1 MTEALMPCPF
11 CGGTDV
17 RFDERRLS
25 PTMKGP
31 GALISVTLRHWC
43 PTPEGQP
50 HGLSVTKH
58 GRDHESA
65 RAAWNARADIAH
77 IKHEG
82 TVK

>member
-1 MTEALMPCPF
+1 MEKLEPCPF

-17 RFDERRLS
+17 RFDESRLS

-43 PTPEGQP
+43 PKLEGQP
-50 HGLSVTKH
+50 HGLSVTKR

-65 RAAWNARADIAH
+65 RAAWNTRA
-77 IKHEG
+77 G
-82 TVK
+82 TVQVPLKGSVS